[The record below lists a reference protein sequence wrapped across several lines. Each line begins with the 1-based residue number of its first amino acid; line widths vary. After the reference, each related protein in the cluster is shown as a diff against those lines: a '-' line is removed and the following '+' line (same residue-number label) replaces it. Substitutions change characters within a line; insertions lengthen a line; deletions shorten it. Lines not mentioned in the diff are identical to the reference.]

1 MEPLP
6 FFLTHYGV
14 SLRSPSCV
22 MCESLSKEI
31 WQGLC
36 KEKEIKLRWGKHINL
51 VKLNADPHLL
61 SPCSSALLLF
71 PFPTQIMCS
80 AHSEKSA
87 NFRPRFSLAYTGSY
101 GGAELCATPPLA
113 APPPLSLPL
122 SLFLCLSPTHTY
134 RKLLTHIYFQLFFL
148 SPCVTLRCLMDAG
161 LWCKWVLSFRLT
173 GMEHIDCVT
182 NRKRRSGVE
191 DKHTITQITRKKQR
205 ERNASIECMELM
217 DNVSPLWCWQA
228 GRVVL

>member
-1 MEPLP
+1 MSNWCDWISSWLSISRKGLIYISEMTVSKLSDKCRKSVKISQRRSAMPWHTLTP
-6 FFLTHYGV
+6 MLITESQNGASSFFLTHYGV

-87 NFRPRFSLAYTGSY
+87 NFRPRLSLVYTGS
-101 GGAELCATPPLA
+101 
-113 APPPLSLPL
+113 
-122 SLFLCLSPTHTY
+122 
-134 RKLLTHIYFQLFFL
+134 
-148 SPCVTLRCLMDAG
+148 
-161 LWCKWVLSFRLT
+161 
-173 GMEHIDCVT
+173 
-182 NRKRRSGVE
+182 
-191 DKHTITQITRKKQR
+191 
-205 ERNASIECMELM
+205 
-217 DNVSPLWCWQA
+217 
-228 GRVVL
+228 